1 MEFRA
6 SLTAQQWQRSV
17 DLLNTEEYGL
27 VNFRAKV
34 NDGSSLN
41 TTTLSNGAINEKKNP
56 YTYMYDVTWNGGVP
70 SLNRMI
76 LPEFL
81 DVAGEEVMRAADT
94 DWVKEISRTGFT
106 QNYNVTVTSG
116 NDKGRALFSADYY
129 GNDGTVKGTYFDRIT
144 ARINSD
150 YKLFN
155 DRVVIG
161 ENLSLSKT
169 RSSTLDGK
177 GLQENP
183 VYRTGSFFRW
193 WLGWPGQ

>member
-1 MEFRA
+1 MKDASAATIYGSRAANGVIIVTTKKGKSGGTHVEFRA

-106 QNYNVTVTSG
+106 QNY
-116 NDKGRALFSADYY
+116 K
-129 GNDGTVKGTYFDRIT
+129 
-144 ARINSD
+144 
-150 YKLFN
+150 
-155 DRVVIG
+155 
-161 ENLSLSKT
+161 
-169 RSSTLDGK
+169 
-177 GLQENP
+177 
-183 VYRTGSFFRW
+183 
-193 WLGWPGQ
+193 